1 MGYEITLRNYHCY
14 NPFLRKVV
22 ISRDV
27 QFKDDIDAYTNR
39 LKLMTPMKQQTNNS
53 EDLILFPLGPDTSWL
68 LETSPTSDQELH
80 DSPIIIAYRHEE
92 IEHASQF
99 EHASTREQHVVEEI
113 PNQEAPA
120 HMSIRAPMDPLEVA
134 RSFEQP
140 CAHITFLPQI

>member
-113 PNQEAPA
+113 PN
-120 HMSIRAPMDPLEVA
+120 
-134 RSFEQP
+134 
-140 CAHITFLPQI
+140 